1 MKYVLFWFL
10 LRSTCSSKCEN
21 ERQKRKETDRRTMVE
36 FRWIKMFLCLIL
48 VLQFTAVSEQHHPSL
63 IVSKGDEVTLPC
75 ENVQNDH
82 RKCNSTAW
90 HISGCPGKSE
100 RNRVM
105 QGQIVTPNTKG
116 KSDRLSVAENCSLVI
131 KNITVEDVGRYYCQQ
146 FRSGQQQGPDSQVY
160 LSVVNMTEHK
170 DADKVTLNCSV
181 STYEHCRH
189 TVKLLY
195 GGTEVDKHNEELRM
209 DQSYCWA
216 SVIFKT
222 SHFIHK
228 SQELLKC
235 KVTDSYNGKVY
246 TFSPQS
252 SVKKTGANKTAPGN
266 NNETTKPQDW
276 LWLYITVSVGLAA
289 LFITVVALIR
299 WKRNKGNK
307 KTKKTQIDENMGVRL
322 NPAVTEFAPETNQDM
337 ADPEDGVSYTSI
349 CFTEKT
355 NKEKVRVQGGDDAVT
370 YSIVK
375 APSSSAGAS
384 ADPRN
389 LYATI
394 K

>member
-105 QGQIVTPNTKG
+105 QGQIVTPNTK
-116 KSDRLSVAENCSLVI
+116 V
-131 KNITVEDVGRYYCQQ
+131 
-146 FRSGQQQGPDSQVY
+146 
-160 LSVVNMTEHK
+160 TEHK

-252 SVKKTGANKTAPGN
+252 SVKKTVGANKTAPGN